1 MKVKIRLFKP
11 SDAEDLYKINTE
23 EMGYDFSIEE
33 TREKLLALVD
43 STKDKIYVAIVNNKV
58 VGYIHANDYDVIYA
72 PHMKNIMGIAV
83 LQQYKRHGIGK
94 ALLDAVEAW
103 ARQTGAYCTIVCFLC
118 PLHSKF
124 TFMISRKKMTK
135 RKFNLF
141 LGTYLR
147 SSGNF
152 LNKLL

>member
-33 TREKLLALVD
+33 TRGKLLALVD

-103 ARQTGAYCTIVCFLC
+103 ARQTGAYGIRLVSGEIRTGAHEFYRYCGYEDGKRQLNF
-118 PLHSKF
+118 
-124 TFMISRKKMTK
+124 KKI
-135 RKFNLF
+135 F
-141 LGTYLR
+141 
-147 SSGNF
+147 
-152 LNKLL
+152 

>member
-103 ARQTGAYCTIVCFLC
+103 ARQTGVYSIRLVSGETRTGAHEFYRYCGYEDGKRQLNF
-118 PLHSKF
+118 
-124 TFMISRKKMTK
+124 KKI
-135 RKFNLF
+135 F
-141 LGTYLR
+141 
-147 SSGNF
+147 
-152 LNKLL
+152 